1 MGAVVSGVASVA
13 TKVIPIAHAVYGV
26 ATILRSAFS
35 EGQVRENPVMNELEY
50 RIQEQQLAI
59 EAANQNFTRAEQD
72 RLNAEESF
80 RQSEEHR
87 IQLEE
92 SARRQEEERQR
103 AEEARHL
110 AEEECRRAQGD
121 RRRAEE
127 QRQQAEHDAR
137 RADEERAQATAEA
150 QRAQQEQERADQARR
165 EAETAAADAR
175 AAREEA
181 EKNLREGIRPIVI
194 PTQAQFR
201 ATKLRLQYK
210 KNLFHFAVAGIA
222 GGGKSSLI
230 NAFRGLRNKD
240 RGAAPTGIV
249 ETTSIIAR
257 YPDADPAN
265 PFVWYDVPGAGTLSI
280 PDWQYF
286 TDQGLYIFDCIVV
299 LFDNRF
305 TATDVAIL
313 RNCTRFQ
320 IPTYIVRSK
329 SRQHI
334 LNITQDMLD
343 ADEDPTEAR
352 IAAKE
357 QYIRETRASVA
368 RNLQAAGLSS
378 QQVYMVD
385 KETLV
390 QVASGKQPR
399 EYIDEWVLL
408 RDLLGEARRRRVV
421 EV

>member
-1 MGAVVSGVASVA
+1 MGGAVSAVTSFA
-13 TKVIPIAHAVYGV
+13 TKVLPIAHAVYGV
-26 ATILRSAFS
+26 ASVLRSAFS
-35 EGQVRENPVMNELEY
+35 QGHIHENPVMNEIEY
-50 RIQEQQLAI
+50 RIQEQQQAL
-59 EAANQNFTRAEQD
+59 EAANANITRVEQA
-72 RLNAEESF
+72 RLAAEESF

-87 IQLEE
+87 IRLEE
-92 SARRQEEERQR
+92 SAQRQSEERQR
-103 AEEARHL
+103 AEDARRH
-110 AEEECRRAQGD
+110 AEEQLRRAEEG
-121 RRRAEE
+121 RRGAEE
-127 QRQQAEHDAR
+127 QRQQAENGAK
-137 RADEERAQATAEA
+137 RANEERALATAEA

-165 EAETAAADAR
+165 EAEKAAADAR

-210 KNLFHFAVAGIA
+210 KDLFHFAVAGIA
-222 GGGKSSLI
+222 GSGKSSLI

-257 YPDADPAN
+257 YPDSDPAN

-313 RNCTRFQ
+313 RNCARFQ

-329 SRQHI
+329 SKQHI
-334 LNITQDMLD
+334 LNIAQDLLD
-343 ADEDPTEAR
+343 ADEDPAEAR
-352 IAAKE
+352 AAAKE

-368 RNLQAAGLSS
+368 RNLQPAGLPS

-399 EYIDEWVLL
+399 EYIDEWALL

-421 EV
+421 ED

>member
-1 MGAVVSGVASVA
+1 
-13 TKVIPIAHAVYGV
+13 
-26 ATILRSAFS
+26 L
-35 EGQVRENPVMNELEY
+35 
-50 RIQEQQLAI
+50 
-59 EAANQNFTRAEQD
+59 
-72 RLNAEESF
+72 
-80 RQSEEHR
+80 
-87 IQLEE
+87 
-92 SARRQEEERQR
+92 
-103 AEEARHL
+103 
-110 AEEECRRAQGD
+110 
-121 RRRAEE
+121 
-127 QRQQAEHDAR
+127 
-137 RADEERAQATAEA
+137 
-150 QRAQQEQERADQARR
+150 
-165 EAETAAADAR
+165 EAEKAAADAR

-201 ATKLRLQYK
+201 ATKLRLQYRK
-210 KNLFHFAVAGIA
+210 DLFHFAIAGIA
-222 GGGKSSLI
+222 GSGKSSLI

-249 ETTSIIAR
+249 ETTSVVAR
-257 YPDADPAN
+257 YPDPNPAN

-313 RNCTRFQ
+313 RNCARFQ

-329 SRQHI
+329 SKQHI

-343 ADEDPTEAR
+343 GDEDMADAR
-352 IAAKE
+352 VAAKE

-368 RNLQAAGLSS
+368 RNLKSAGLHD

-390 QVASGKQPR
+390 QVANGKHPR
-399 EYIDEWVLL
+399 EFIDEWVLL
-408 RDLLGEARRRRVV
+408 RDLLGEARRRR
-421 EV
+421 